1 MISLIAAL
9 SRNRVIGRDG
19 GLPWRLPEDWDH
31 FVRTTLGKPVVMGR
45 KTWETLKKPLRGRIN
60 VVITSQRDYDASGAL
75 VFGSLGEALDKLAQH
90 DEIVIGGGERIYDE
104 ALPLA
109 DRMYLTF
116 VNVEL
121 DGDTFFPEYEPDDWR
136 EVSRLEIAADD
147 RHAYPFS
154 IVTLDRG

>member
-75 VFGSLGEALDKLAQH
+75 VFGNLGEALDKLAQH